1 MRFKILKCPQCV
13 LRCSPAEVFRKS
25 LPVALQWKARQD
37 DEAVQRP
44 PERLGRH
51 DEADGQDPQGDPV
64 VAPPEADLD
73 DRVPRVLVD
82 RCVVHDD
89 QDVAT
94 CSRGVQCS
102 LLVEELLHER
112 RAREPVEQEPVVPV
126 LADDGDVV
134 GLGPP
139 AAADDEVGPARI
151 RKVRGFPEQ
160 VGAHVA
166 LPSFPGS
173 RDHQHHGSPL
183 VQGLQV
189 ASPSREHSVSLFD
202 TPVYVSL
209 P

>member
-1 MRFKILKCPQCV
+1 MRFKILQCPQSV
-13 LRCSPAEVFRKS
+13 LWCSPAKVFRKS
-25 LPVALQWKARQD
+25 LAVALQRKARQD

-51 DEADGQDPQGDPV
+51 DETDGQDPQGDPV

-73 DRVPRVLVD
+73 DRVPRVLVH
-82 RCVVHDD
+82 RRVVHDD

-112 RAREPVEQEPVVPV
+112 RPREPVKEEPVVPV

-139 AAADDEVGPARI
+139 AAADDEVRPARI

-160 VGAHVA
+160 VGAHVT

-202 TPVYVSL
+202 TPVYISL